1 MPKNKIGG
9 KHKHL
14 KKAGAVEK
22 KFDLLGM
29 DDTIAYAYV
38 TKPYGNRT
46 FDAVIIKSN
55 KLVRFQAQYKRRK
68 VRVVV
73 GKLIRLSLAVDFT
86 KEFYVVDD
94 LVGELETKF
103 IEKSPAYKENYKRI
117 RQANDMTHRDG
128 DADTVFDFDN
138 LGNALADEDKEKEKP
153 KRAGI
158 SYDVVAD
165 IPDSSDESDFDIDD
179 L

>member
-9 KHKHL
+9 RHKHL

-22 KFDLLGM
+22 KFDLLGI

-94 LVGELETKF
+94 LCGEQETKF
-103 IEKSPAYKENYKRI
+103 IEKSSIYKENYKRI

-138 LGNALADEDKEKEKP
+138 LGNALADKDKDKDKA
-153 KRAGI
+153 KRPSI
-158 SYDVVAD
+158 SYDVAGD
-165 IPDSSDESDFDIDD
+165 ISDDSDDSDD
-179 L
+179 